1 MKPIGKYIA
10 IKDVAEEIVSQSGM
24 VFSGEDAA
32 KLRHKKGEVISQGT
46 DVDKINSGDTIY
58 YDKSNSFTMYID
70 GSPVIFIQERDV
82 IVVL

>member
-10 IKDVAEEIVSQSGM
+10 LKDVHEEVVSQSGL
-24 VFSGEDAA
+24 VFSGTDVAA
-32 KLRHKKGEVISQGT
+32 LRHKKGEVISQGT

-58 YDKSNSFTMYID
+58 YDKSHSFTMYID